1 MSMNIEKLN
10 DEVLDLVSGG
20 MTREM
25 QAAYDVVEGKY
36 GNGEARVAALRR
48 AGLDPARVQRL
59 VNGLC
64 WGYETVAKDVIN
76 GRYGNG
82 SARVAALRRAG
93 YDPKLVQDLVN
104 GILL

>member
-48 AGLDPARVQRL
+48 AGLDPVKVQRL

-64 WGYETVAKDVIN
+64 WGYETAAKDVIN
-76 GRYGNG
+76 GKYGNG